1 MKPKPIALDA
11 HESLA
16 GAYTARVDNKPHNA
30 YYERPASLSLLP
42 EVNGKR
48 VLDAGC
54 GPGVYAEWLVTH
66 GADVLAVDVSAKM
79 VQYAGQ
85 RLGDRAKV
93 IRADLSRP
101 LNFLED
107 ASFDIVLSALAL
119 DYVKDWYRTFKEFH
133 RVLWESG
140 VLVFSVCHPFA
151 GMTLHDTGRYFDT
164 ELFSYRWVG
173 FGAPVNIPAYRRPL
187 GAVINPLLK
196 AGFSLEHILESVPT
210 KRFKKDLPQ
219 DYEELT
225 RRPGFMCVRA
235 VKAGKPETGAAPV
248 AR

>member
-1 MKPKPIALDA
+1 MKRQSIALDT
-11 HESLA
+11 HGLSA
-16 GAYTARVDNKPHNA
+16 GTYAAGVDTKPHTA

-42 EVNGKR
+42 DVRGKR

-66 GADVLAVDVSAKM
+66 GANVVAADVSAKM

-107 ASFDIVLSALAL
+107 ASFDIVLSTLAL
-119 DYVKDWYRTFKEFH
+119 DYARDWYRTFKEFY
-133 RVLWESG
+133 RVLRKSG
-140 VLVFSVCHPFA
+140 VLVLSICHPFA
-151 GMTLHDTGRYFDT
+151 GMTLYDSGRYFDT
-164 ELFSYRWVG
+164 ELFSYRRVG
-173 FGAPVNIPAYRRPL
+173 FGAPINLPAYRHPL

-196 AGFSLEHILESVPT
+196 AGFSLEHILEPVPT
-210 KRFKKDLPQ
+210 RRFKKDLPQ
-219 DYEELT
+219 DYMELT

-235 VKAGKPETGAAPV
+235 EKAGETVEDTA
-248 AR
+248 